1 VRDAGLETAGIPHS
15 RVSVS
20 LVPDEQKRYGLGML
34 LLVVGVST
42 GLFAVLGVLVAH
54 FVK

>member
-1 VRDAGLETAGIPHS
+1 
-15 RVSVS
+15 
-20 LVPDEQKRYGLGML
+20 VPEERKGYGLGAL

-54 FVK
+54 LVK